1 MRFISTVAVLAGLVV
16 ASSVAP
22 TSAGAVADA
31 SITTNEATVTL
42 SVGDVAF
49 DGPGCVKAPVT
60 WGYAKEAG
68 RSNWT
73 TIRMEVSANQS
84 AAANGLGGTLS
95 SPYWDPPTATGLS
108 TSFDVCP
115 RSIDVT
121 RGPLLISGTLKT
133 SNLSGAE
140 SYAPIP
146 NGTVNMTYN
155 PTRLSKPRARLP
167 KGIVPMYEIRGDAT
181 AQTLT
186 KGTVPAGGT
195 LVLQLKKPGRTAW
208 VSGLTSG
215 VDSYGQYSFRLYYPE
230 RYAKGTQFRVALRDC
245 GWCTNGVSRSGRL

>member
-1 MRFISTVAVLAGLVV
+1 MRLISTTAVLAGLAV
-16 ASSVAP
+16 ASAIAP

-31 SITTNEATVTL
+31 SIATNEATVTL
-42 SVGDVAF
+42 SIGDVAF

-68 RSNWT
+68 RANWT

-84 AAANGLGGTLS
+84 AANNGLGGTLA

-121 RGPLLISGTLKT
+121 RGPLLTSGTLKT

-140 SYAPIP
+140 SYAPLP
-146 NGTVNMTYN
+146 NGTVTMTFN
-155 PTRLSKPRARLP
+155 PTQLTKPRARLS
-167 KGIVPMYEIRGDAT
+167 KGFMPMYEISGDAT

-195 LVLQLKKPGRTAW
+195 LVLQLKKTGRTAW
-208 VSGLTSG
+208 VSGLTTG
-215 VDSYGQYSFRLYYPE
+215 VDSYGQYRFRLYNPE
-230 RYAKGTQFRVALRDC
+230 RYPKGTQFRVALRDC
-245 GWCTNGVSRSGRL
+245 GWCTSAVRSGGRL